1 MTLSR
6 EQLYAR
12 ANAWADGDVD
22 QQSATALRQLIEAN
36 DDVVLADHVG
46 HDLGFGTAGLR
57 ATMGPGSNRMN
68 RATVIRTTFAVTQ
81 WLETGGNTNPSVV
94 VGFDARHNSETFAN
108 DVVAVLVAAGVSVR
122 RFVAPVPTPLVAFAQ
137 KQYDADAAIVITA
150 SHNPARDNG
159 YKLYGEGA
167 SQIVSPDDVTI
178 QKLIADAPA
187 ANAVPR
193 HTGQSPRVMDVDA
206 ALFDAYEAMVV
217 ALHRADVSWRPR
229 IVYTPLH
236 GVGASTF
243 LRVAAACGYD
253 DVTPVAS
260 QQQPDPDF
268 PTVAFPNPE
277 EPGALDEAF
286 ATAQTLGADL
296 IIAHD
301 PDADRLA
308 IAIPSADGTFVAL
321 SGNQIGVL
329 FSDYLLEHADVVNPL
344 IVTTVVSTPMV
355 NAVARRHGAEVERTF
370 TGFKWIARAKAALV
384 ATGHTFVY
392 GFEEALGSN
401 VTVAV
406 NDKDGI
412 SAAIVFAD
420 LVAWLHARGETVADR
435 LMTLAVIDGV
445 WVSRQVSAMRPGLA
459 GAKEIRD
466 AMAQLQAHPPQML
479 GGRRV
484 MSVNDYTHGAE
495 TRPAWRGNDLLV
507 ELVFSDGRVLV
518 RPSGT
523 EPKLKVYVDL
533 RFAVDSRDEVPSVAA
548 AGEREAEQIAQLLL
562 TQIGIV

>member
-1 MTLSR
+1 MTVNR
-6 EQLYAR
+6 EQLYERAR
-12 ANAWADGDVD
+12 AWVDGDVD
-22 QQSATALRQLIEAN
+22 QTTATALTALIDAGDEAA
-36 DDVVLADHVG
+36 LADHVG
-46 HDLGFGTAGLR
+46 RDLGFGTAGLR

-68 RATVIRTTFAVTQ
+68 RATVIRTTFAVAQ
-81 WLETGGNTNPSVV
+81 WLDVPTKTNPSVV
-94 VGFDARHNSETFAN
+94 VGFDARHNSETYAN

-122 RFVAPVPTPLVAFAQ
+122 RFVTPVATPLVAFAQ
-137 KQYDADAAIVITA
+137 KQYDAHAAIVITA
-150 SHNPARDNG
+150 SHNPAIDNG

-167 SQIVSPDDVTI
+167 SQIVAPDDGAI
-178 QKLIADAPA
+178 QELIAAAPM

-193 HTGQSPRVMDVDA
+193 HTDDSPLVMDIDA
-206 ALFDAYEAMVV
+206 SLFDAYEAMVV

-243 LRVAAACGYD
+243 LQVAAACGYD
-253 DVTPVAS
+253 DVTVVAS
-260 QQQPDPDF
+260 QHHPDPDF

-286 ATAQTLGADL
+286 ATAKAIGADL
-296 IIAHD
+296 IIAND

-308 IAIPSADGTFVAL
+308 IAIPDADGTYVAL

-329 FSDYLLEHADVVNPL
+329 LSDYLLEHADVVNPL

-384 ATGHTFVY
+384 ATGNTFVY

-401 VTVAV
+401 VTEAV

-420 LVAWLHARGETVADR
+420 LVAWLNDRGETVADR
-435 LMTLAVIDGV
+435 LVTLGVIDGV
-445 WVSRQVSAMRPGLA
+445 WVSRQVSVMRPGMA
-459 GAKEIRD
+459 GAAAISD
-466 AMAQLQAHPPQML
+466 AMTRLLAHPPETL
-479 GGRRV
+479 DTHRV
-484 MSVNDYTHGAE
+484 LSVNDYTHGAE

-533 RFAVDSRDEVPSVAA
+533 RFAVDSREEVPSVAA

-562 TQIGIV
+562 THIGIA